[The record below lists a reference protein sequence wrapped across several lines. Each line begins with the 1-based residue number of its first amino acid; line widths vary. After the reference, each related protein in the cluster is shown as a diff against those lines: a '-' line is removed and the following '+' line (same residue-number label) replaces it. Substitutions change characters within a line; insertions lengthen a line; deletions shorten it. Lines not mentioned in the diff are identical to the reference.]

1 MAVGSATPDHHH
13 SRALH
18 APLDNT
24 MARNQTAVKP
34 NRGWIDVS
42 DKEIVKRWAKKLGKT
57 QQEVLDAIDKV
68 GSNAETVVKELRA
81 EKNA

>member
-24 MARNQTAVKP
+24 MARMKASNNA
-34 NRGWIDVS
+34 
-42 DKEIVKRWAKKLGKT
+42 EIVVR
-57 QQEVLDAIDKV
+57 
-68 GSNAETVVKELRA
+68 ELRV
-81 EKNA
+81 EKNS

>member
-1 MAVGSATPDHHH
+1 
-13 SRALH
+13 
-18 APLDNT
+18 

-42 DKEIVKRWAKKLGKT
+42 DEEIVKRWAKRLGKT
-57 QQEVLDAIDKV
+57 QKEVLAAIDKV